1 MGTVVNISTDKAADP
16 VSVLGHSK
24 RTTERLTAGIQP
36 PNEGRYLSVRFG
48 NVLGS
53 RGSMLTAFR
62 AQIANGG
69 PVTVTHRE
77 VTRYFMTV
85 KEAVHLVL
93 QAATIGRNAETL
105 ILDMGQP
112 VRIADVASHMIEK
125 SGRDIEIVY
134 TGLRDGEKMH
144 EVLSSE
150 QESGSRPLHP
160 LVTHVQVP
168 PLEVMAL
175 EEDWAHSCDAPW
187 LRFDFTVPAGGWSA
201 PCSGASPRVHCTSS
215 RGMSASSTVAATAS
229 APSTRS
235 PEWSSRPAS

>member
-1 MGTVVNISTDKAADP
+1 M
-16 VSVLGHSK
+16 
-24 RTTERLTAGIQP
+24 
-36 PNEGRYLSVRFG
+36 VR
-48 NVLGS
+48 
-53 RGSMLTAFR
+53 RR
-62 AQIANGG
+62 A
-69 PVTVTHRE
+69 TVTHRE

-93 QAATIGRNAETL
+93 QAATIGRGSETL

-112 VRIADVASHMIEK
+112 VRIDDVAKHMIEK

-134 TGLRDGEKMH
+134 TGLRDGEKLH

-175 EEDWAHSCDAPW
+175 EEDWAHSCDASRAAMQ
-187 LRFDFTVPAGGWSA
+187 LLALAGAHIRVPAELDA
-201 PCSGASPRVHCTSS
+201 H
-215 RGMSASSTVAATAS
+215 
-229 APSTRS
+229 
-235 PEWSSRPAS
+235 